1 MDTVVKGIPNTITY
15 IDDLLIYGQTEEE
28 TISTLEKV
36 LARFRQHNL
45 KVNLDKSNFL
55 QTHTEYLGH
64 TLSHSGIAPGR
75 EKTEA
80 IKTAQPP
87 VSVKQLKSFLG
98 IVNYFRSFIPN
109 YAQKASK
116 LYALTRKDSTWKGG
130 PLPDY
135 AIRIFH
141 KIKNEIAET
150 VPRALPRSN
159 GKFHLY
165 VDGSLGDQEQE
176 GGLGA
181 HLMQEDDK
189 GNKATIAFASRQLK
203 AHEKNYSAFL
213 PGIAG
218 GGLRHRIFLPLLNRE
233 ILCSSYRP
241 RPLTAL
247 SAQHKKTLHRLHA
260 LLNEHSFEIRHI
272 PGKNNP
278 VADFLS
284 RCHGPARKAQPGEE
298 AEEVAAVQA
307 AAADTVYN
315 ALVIA
320 QRADPVLGPIH
331 SALMRGQEPPFPS
344 NLGRYRDRVV
354 LKGNVLCIILPPRA
368 GVPDDER
375 PRALLPSSLR
385 KEIMQAAHGHQL
397 AGHQGAN
404 RTAER
409 IREQFW
415 WPALDAD
422 VARFVQTCT
431 TCQATSNKDAHHQP
445 QYENFPLAQ
454 GPNHRLHVDL
464 FGPIKD
470 KEGGQRYVLG
480 MTDAFTKILRLKAL
494 RTKTADEV
502 AKAIWTDWM
511 AIYGVPKVIVSD
523 QGREFVN
530 QLQKTILD
538 LLQVQHRTTTPY
550 HPVCNQ
556 MQEHQNKQLAHYLRC
571 ALHDAKRSSIDWEY
585 YLPALMLA
593 HNTAV
598 NKATKQAP
606 FRTMFGYDARLP
618 LWPDISEVLQGKEFE
633 LPPAEKDSLYGW
645 LEARQRARKAAYD
658 SQIHQR
664 DTQEPPPAAPG
675 PSFKARQLVWH
686 RLHTTNE
693 ANKKFAPKWE
703 KAIIVERIT
712 QNTYKIK
719 RTEAKRK
726 KFVTVNGEHLKP
738 RRESTDADSSSE
750 EEEDPLS
757 SSTSEEEE
765 EVEESPP
772 PPPDRW
778 EEPSDEILSG
788 DEDEGRVGA
797 LRIQYKGQWMDT
809 REYLAEKG
817 SFSHEELAQLQQ
829 ALDNDPNPDYRLH
842 LRHPGQGII
851 ARPPGAQLPILPRAP
866 GIKDLRA
873 PTSSSPTPTDA
884 AGSPATEAAAAAP
897 ALEAP
902 ASAATGPGSI
912 SPPTGIHF
920 STTPS
925 PPPQTFLGTATT
937 TPRVSATTA
946 TGRAAAAA
954 AAAAA
959 NAASAPPAFT
969 GTDKEGRGSTSTPTP
984 TPSPCHA
991 PAGGGSGPASTHSP
1005 QTPWDSKEAQK
1016 ASPKEGSGR
1025 KKDADPAAGV
1035 SAETG

>member
-1 MDTVVKGIPNTITY
+1 MNVYSEQEINSTMQYFVSTLAIHSADHDDDEDDDDDKQTENAHEVITDGGVKISTNIPRMPPVKLGSSRPSVEVVVGNHAYQALYDTGASCNIMAPKALWAACRDGKVDGYLPPSYACMTTASGDSYACLGVYMVRTTVAGRPYTGPFLVPKQMDTKMKVIIGMKAINALNLKHDTESNVVASVATGEGDIELSVARKATAEPGKTAKVSLKALRDGVPVQNTGLVAKVNGQNIVVQTDDCGNFVCALSNFTTEPIRWERTVHMGSAEEEDEFIFGRQAHPVDMQIGAIDHYPFHAAVSQQRKAEGASTAPAPPELASRIKAALSHVRPQVRERLQQALLRNWSVISRDKFDIGLCKAYEHNIHLKDKIPVYNRQFPIPLAHHSVILDSVENWLRLGVVEPAKSQYNSPIFCVKKKGGGFRLCLDYRGVNAKSLPENYNIRTPEDCMAEVGQRGGRYFIALDLSSGFYQMPLAASSRPVTAFTVPKYGQLQWTRGAMGLKGCPASFARLMDTVVKGIPNTITY

-141 KIKNEIAET
+141 KIRNEIAET

-213 PGIAG
+213 LELQAAVYAIEYFSHYLTGRSFVLHTDHA
-218 GGLRHRIFLPLLNRE
+218 
-233 ILCSSYRP
+233 
-241 RPLTAL
+241 PLTAL

-315 ALVIA
+315 ALVVA

-470 KEGGQRYVLG
+470 KEGGQRYVL
-480 MTDAFTKILRLKAL
+480 
-494 RTKTADEV
+494 E
-502 AKAIWTDWM
+502 
-511 AIYGVPKVIVSD
+511 
-523 QGREFVN
+523 
-530 QLQKTILD
+530 
-538 LLQVQHRTTTPY
+538 
-550 HPVCNQ
+550 
-556 MQEHQNKQLAHYLRC
+556 
-571 ALHDAKRSSIDWEY
+571 
-585 YLPALMLA
+585 
-593 HNTAV
+593 
-598 NKATKQAP
+598 
-606 FRTMFGYDARLP
+606 
-618 LWPDISEVLQGKEFE
+618 
-633 LPPAEKDSLYGW
+633 
-645 LEARQRARKAAYD
+645 
-658 SQIHQR
+658 
-664 DTQEPPPAAPG
+664 
-675 PSFKARQLVWH
+675 
-686 RLHTTNE
+686 
-693 ANKKFAPKWE
+693 
-703 KAIIVERIT
+703 
-712 QNTYKIK
+712 
-719 RTEAKRK
+719 
-726 KFVTVNGEHLKP
+726 
-738 RRESTDADSSSE
+738 
-750 EEEDPLS
+750 
-757 SSTSEEEE
+757 
-765 EVEESPP
+765 
-772 PPPDRW
+772 
-778 EEPSDEILSG
+778 
-788 DEDEGRVGA
+788 
-797 LRIQYKGQWMDT
+797 
-809 REYLAEKG
+809 
-817 SFSHEELAQLQQ
+817 
-829 ALDNDPNPDYRLH
+829 
-842 LRHPGQGII
+842 
-851 ARPPGAQLPILPRAP
+851 
-866 GIKDLRA
+866 
-873 PTSSSPTPTDA
+873 
-884 AGSPATEAAAAAP
+884 
-897 ALEAP
+897 
-902 ASAATGPGSI
+902 
-912 SPPTGIHF
+912 
-920 STTPS
+920 
-925 PPPQTFLGTATT
+925 
-937 TPRVSATTA
+937 
-946 TGRAAAAA
+946 
-954 AAAAA
+954 
-959 NAASAPPAFT
+959 
-969 GTDKEGRGSTSTPTP
+969 
-984 TPSPCHA
+984 
-991 PAGGGSGPASTHSP
+991 
-1005 QTPWDSKEAQK
+1005 
-1016 ASPKEGSGR
+1016 
-1025 KKDADPAAGV
+1025 
-1035 SAETG
+1035 